1 MSAIVLQFSAN
12 TDRAKNAMAQLATS
26 VASNMGTVASVM
38 GSTAL
43 ATTAA
48 TSTMGSG
55 FGAAALAAA
64 RFVVQY
70 RLLIGTLA
78 AVGAGIAL
86 AAGELDALVAVGDKA
101 NKVRLSPET
110 FQGFVKEAERSRIAI
125 KEAEAALASFA
136 RANKESFDPSN
147 EKGGAQASPLAKFLQ
162 DLVLVQRELQNSPA
176 LDRFLNASDQDAKLR
191 ATIELVRE
199 LQKVGQDLAATSL
212 AEKAFGG
219 AGERIAEEIRQGR
232 FELESVTR
240 EATAAGIIFSN
251 DLVKRAI
258 ELRDRLEAASREIGD
273 NLKPFLEGSAE
284 IALQLGSGLRLA
296 AEAAAGLARV
306 ANNVRQ
312 QFQDVLDV
320 IDRIR
325 RLIPLLDPAGTIQRG
340 VEAIDK
346 LTGNRTGAQPATEAA
361 LAAARAAIARG
372 EGVPLGTGALPGGF
386 NIRGAPLTGRNVIIP
401 TPGERPSSTFP
412 SGGGGGGSGKADNYD
427 ERLETVKA
435 YIEQLEKANRL
446 AKAEVETFGKGTVER
461 EKALALSRLGVETT
475 EAERKK
481 IVELAEATGQYKQQL
496 EELEKAKRQAAESAR
511 YFGDVANDA
520 LTDLIVNG
528 KSAEDVLKNIAK
540 SLASTAIRGLL
551 TGQGPLGMAGGGL
564 FGAIGGLFRG
574 NSAAGAPLSL
584 LPSFAVGSDMI
595 TRSGLANIH
604 AGEMIIPAGP
614 AAAIRAGAG
623 GRSAGSVVNMGGLT
637 INAPNST
644 PDSVE
649 MLKRQIPAIV
659 MKTVAEAQRRGAN

>member
-1 MSAIVLQFSAN
+1 
-12 TDRAKNAMAQLATS
+12 MAQLATS

-125 KEAEAALASFA
+125 KEAEAALTSFA

-176 LDRFLNASDQDAKLR
+176 LDRFLNAGDQDGRLR
-191 ATIELVRE
+191 ATIDLVRE
-199 LQKVGQDLAATSL
+199 LQKVGQDIAATSL

-296 AEAAAGLARV
+296 AEAAAGLA
-306 ANNVRQ
+306 ASPIMCGNN
-312 QFQDVLDV
+312 FKTCSTSLTGSGGSYPSW
-320 IDRIR
+320 
-325 RLIPLLDPAGTIQRG
+325 IPLGRSSAVLKRSTSSPLERRPRRVTPWPTPAPGWR
-340 VEAIDK
+340 
-346 LTGNRTGAQPATEAA
+346 RRR
-361 LAAARAAIARG
+361 AAARRRRGARRPAIAAGSRRRPAHRQ
-372 EGVPLGTGALPGGF
+372 ERHRRHT
-386 NIRGAPLTGRNVIIP
+386 
-401 TPGERPSSTFP
+401 GERPSSTFP
-412 SGGGGGGSGKADNYD
+412 TGGSTRSGGKADNYD

-481 IVELAEATGQYKQQL
+481 IVELAEATGQYKYQL
-496 EELEKAKRQAAESAR
+496 RSWRRRSGRRPNLPATSAMWR
-511 YFGDVANDA
+511 
-520 LTDLIVNG
+520 TTR
-528 KSAEDVLKNIAK
+528 SRT
-540 SLASTAIRGLL
+540 SSSTARAPKTSSRTSPSPWHPRPSVACSPARG
-551 TGQGPLGMAGGGL
+551 
-564 FGAIGGLFRG
+564 
-574 NSAAGAPLSL
+574 
-584 LPSFAVGSDMI
+584 
-595 TRSGLANIH
+595 RSVWPGVVCS
-604 AGEMIIPAGP
+604 E
-614 AAAIRAGAG
+614 
-623 GRSAGSVVNMGGLT
+623 RSAGSFAAIRRQEHLSVCFHLSRWVVT
-637 INAPNST
+637 
-644 PDSVE
+644 
-649 MLKRQIPAIV
+649 
-659 MKTVAEAQRRGAN
+659 